1 MNLYVRLIT
10 DTVEY
15 IDDHLCEPISLQT
28 IAERFHVSAFHFN
41 RIFSTVTG
49 QTLKQYILGRKLSA
63 TLDAL
68 ACEDRRVIDIAYDYG
83 FTYPEVYSRAFK
95 KLFGLS
101 PEAYRRQKP
110 IAKAVPKACVVE
122 RDITNYQGRMAL
134 VGEPIR
140 LVVLT
145 LWGQML
151 AVDVNSDGFR
161 MQTQATA
168 DAFIARATA
177 DSSLN
182 ESFFYNAVR
191 CHGKENGEYALFMG
205 FAAVAEQPPEGLA
218 KFIVPGG
225 AYMRFRYTGDMY
237 DIRSAFAD
245 DLYRWV
251 MVREVALR
259 DCEVGMLCV
268 YRADYPTTHVVE
280 ILVPIAEG

>member
-15 IDDHLCEPISLQT
+15 IDDHLREPMSLQT
-28 IAERFHVSAFHFN
+28 VAERFHVSAFHFN

-68 ACEDRRVIDIAYDYG
+68 ACGNRRVIDIAYDYG

-95 KLFGLS
+95 KLFGFS

-110 IAKAVPKACVVE
+110 IARAVPKACVVE

-134 VGEPIR
+134 VGEPTR
-140 LVVLT
+140 LAALT
-145 LWGQML
+145 LWGQLL
-151 AVDVNSDGFR
+151 AVDVNGEGFR
-161 MQTQATA
+161 PQTQATA
-168 DAFIARATA
+168 DALLSRAA
-177 DSSLN
+177 AGSNLN
-182 ESFFYNAVR
+182 GSRFYNAVR
-191 CHGKENGEYALFMG
+191 CRGGDSGEYALFMG
-205 FAAVAEQPPEGLA
+205 FAAFAGQSPEGLA
-218 KFIVPGG
+218 KFTVPGG
-225 AYMRFRYTGDMY
+225 AYMRFQYTGDMY

-268 YRADYPTTHVVE
+268 YRADYPTTQTVE